1 MAIFDRLRPI
11 STNLAGGGQS
21 MLKMIGMMKR
31 RPGMSPQEFAR
42 YWREEHAPLGFEV
55 LPDDIPIRGYIQ
67 NYTHRTEGDSEP
79 EFDGIVEVW
88 FDDME
93 TFQRWFTWYFSDGA
107 KPMRDDEANFMDSGA
122 IKLLLMDEAVVVEP
136 PAARS

>member
-1 MAIFDRLRPI
+1 
-11 STNLAGGGQS
+11 
-21 MLKMIGMMKR
+21 MLKMIAMMKR
-31 RPGMSPQEFAR
+31 KPGMSPQEFAR
-42 YWREEHAPLGFEV
+42 YWRENHAPLGFEV

-67 NYTHRTEGDSEP
+67 NCTHRTEGDSEP

-93 TFQRWFTWYFSDGA
+93 TFQRWFVWYLGDGA
-107 KPMRDDEANFMDSGA
+107 KRMHDDEVNFMDSGSV
-122 IKLLLMDEAVVVEP
+122 KLLLVNESVVVEP

>member
-1 MAIFDRLRPI
+1 
-11 STNLAGGGQS
+11 
-21 MLKMIGMMKR
+21 MLKMIAMMKR
-31 RPGMSPQEFAR
+31 KPGMSPQEFAR

-79 EFDGIVEVW
+79 EFDGVVEVW

-93 TFQRWFTWYFSDGA
+93 TFQRWFTWFLSDGA
-107 KPMRDDEANFMDSGA
+107 KRMRDDEANFMDSSSV
-122 IKLLLMDEAVVVEP
+122 KLLVMDEAVLVPPPVV
-136 PAARS
+136 RS